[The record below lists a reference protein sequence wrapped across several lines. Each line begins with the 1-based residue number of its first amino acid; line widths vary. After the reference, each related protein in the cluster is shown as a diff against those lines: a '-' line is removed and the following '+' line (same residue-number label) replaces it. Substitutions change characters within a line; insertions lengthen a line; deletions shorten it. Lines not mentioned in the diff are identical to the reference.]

1 MEKNNFRNNRRGGN
15 RPDRRKKRPPQEH
28 EQVVLDIARV
38 TRVTKGGKRFSF
50 RTTVAIGDKKGAVG
64 VGLAKG
70 SDVVQSINKAVFQA
84 KKNLIKVPMVN
95 NTIPKQIQFKY
106 GAAKVLLKPATK
118 GNGVKAGGPVRVI
131 AKLAGIENLTAKLLS
146 RTTNKLNIAK
156 AVIGALKELSK

>member
-1 MEKNNFRNNRRGGN
+1 MEKNNFKNNRRGGRPN
-15 RPDRRKKRPPQEH
+15 RKGKRQPPEH

-50 RTTVAIGDKKGAVG
+50 RTTVAIGDRKGSVG

-84 KKNLIKVPMVN
+84 KKNLVKVPMVN

-106 GAAKVLLKPATK
+106 GAAKILLKPAPA

-131 AKLAGIENLTAKLLS
+131 AKLAGIENLTSKLLS
-146 RTTNKLNIAK
+146 RTTNKINIAR
-156 AVIGALKELSK
+156 AVLEALKKLSQ

>member
-1 MEKNNFRNNRRGGN
+1 MEKNNFKNNRRGGKP
-15 RPDRRKKRPPQEH
+15 RSKRPPSEFD
-28 EQVVLDIARV
+28 QVVLDIARV

-50 RTTVAIGDKKGAVG
+50 RTTVAIGDRKGSVG

-84 KKNLIKVPMVN
+84 KKNLVKVPMVN

-106 GAAKVLLKPATK
+106 GAAKILLKPAPA

-131 AKLAGIENLTAKLLS
+131 AKLAGIENLTSKLLS
-146 RTTNKLNIAK
+146 RTTNKINIAR
-156 AVIGALKELSK
+156 AVLEALKKLSQ